1 MEFESDAPT
10 ASPKPSGGSAT
21 SETPLFQ
28 KKNKIFRKMES
39 IVALCN
45 QSIADFPSC
54 PTFSGVED
62 IFSDFKSMAS
72 PPMLSNAPASA
83 HAQTKHSKDHR
94 DRKELYIQFLEKK
107 VVELVEHIGFIRRT
121 QENVVKRFYA
131 SVVVF
136 AEQLEHE
143 RLVVLQKLATANQK
157 PLLGPPES
165 PDWKLVSSFDNR
177 HRGLRKKVLDGTF
190 QTLVNYSVPKLL
202 HYMSNALAYEPGN
215 SASIVP
221 ASAQKEI
228 NLAKLRE
235 EIVGQKVNSDRILFD
250 IAHLRNK
257 IDDQWVRFG
266 HVTKQLLLLGHQV
279 NLPFFQKMLDIEG
292 SDPNV
297 FDCEFL
303 DPKTK
308 GILKYL
314 QPVCL

>member
-1 MEFESDAPT
+1 
-10 ASPKPSGGSAT
+10 
-21 SETPLFQ
+21 
-28 KKNKIFRKMES
+28 MES

-54 PTFSGVED
+54 PTFSRVED
-62 IFSDFKSMAS
+62 IYSDFKSMAT
-72 PPMLSNAPASA
+72 PPMLSNTPSHGNA

-107 VVELVEHIGFIRRT
+107 VVELLDHITYIRRT

-131 SVVVF
+131 NVVVF

-143 RLVVLQKLATANQK
+143 RLAVLQKLAATSQAT
-157 PLLGPPES
+157 LFGAPES

-177 HRGLRKKVLDGTF
+177 HLGLRKKVLDGTF

-202 HYMSNALAYEPGN
+202 HYMSNALTYESDP
-215 SASIVP
+215 SVSIVP

-228 NLAKLRE
+228 NLVKLKE
-235 EIVGQKVNSDRILFD
+235 EIVGQKINSDQILFD

-266 HVTKQLLLLGHQV
+266 QVTKQLLLLGHKV
-279 NLPFFQKMLDIEG
+279 NLPFFQKMLEVEG
-292 SDPNV
+292 SEPSV
-297 FDCEFL
+297 FECDFL